1 MKPLEEPELSW
12 NRICSWQRG
21 ECAGWKRQLPNGD
34 RRKSIGTRPR
44 LLSAAG
50 RIGPHRHA
58 HRDSDHVD
66 LKKAASDAH
75 NDSVPRA

>member
-12 NRICSWQRG
+12 NRICSRAAPGVSRLEAAAAEG
-21 ECAGWKRQLPNGD
+21 EQAE
-34 RRKSIGTRPR
+34 SIGGRPR